1 MRIVQ
6 KMFEIFEFEQDVL
19 RKFLLER
26 TVSRNQFAISRRN
39 ISLLP

>member
-1 MRIVQ
+1 MRIME
-6 KMFEIFEFEQDVL
+6 KMFEIYQSEQDVPQ
-19 RKFLLER
+19 KFLLER